1 MSNMKAMAF
10 TAHGGSD
17 VIEQV
22 DVELPEIKPYEV
34 KIDVKAF
41 ALNYLDIW
49 VRKGR
54 PNSTMQFPH
63 VSGSDFAGIVNTI
76 GSKAKG
82 FEIGDRVT
90 VNPGVSCMMCKYCRA
105 GEQSQCEKF
114 SILGSGS
121 WGGSAEQALVPANNL
136 MKIPDTMNFTDA
148 AAAPLTTITVYRMM
162 RTKAN
167 LLEGEN
173 LLVLGAGGG
182 IGTVAVKMGK
192 HFGANVIA
200 LTSTDKVE
208 KVKGIGADYV
218 LDYQNTNE
226 WDKLVLD
233 HTDGEGANVVIDP
246 VGASTWEKS
255 INALANGGRHI
266 VCGATTGPNA
276 NTEIRTLFVKQGKL
290 EGSYMGNN
298 REFVQSMNLVK
309 SGHISPVIDSVA
321 PMADLAKSHERLE
334 SGNHFGKLVLTI

>member
-1 MSNMKAMAF
+1 MAF
-10 TAHGGSD
+10 TSHGGSD
-17 VIEQV
+17 VIEEV

-34 KIDVKAF
+34 KLDVKAF

-49 VRKGR
+49 VRRGR

-63 VSGSDFAGIVNTI
+63 VSGSDFAGVVSEI
-76 GSKAKG
+76 GDKVKG

-90 VNPGVSCMMCKYCRA
+90 VNPGVSCLMCKYCRA

-114 SILGSGS
+114 FILGSGS

-136 MKIPDTMNFTDA
+136 MKIPDTMKFIDA

-167 LLEGEN
+167 LLEGDN

-182 IGTVAVKMGK
+182 IGTVATKMGK

-200 LTSTDKVE
+200 LTSTDKVDR
-208 KVKGIGADYV
+208 VRNIGADYV
-218 LDYQNTNE
+218 LDYKNNQD
-226 WDKLVLD
+226 WDKSVLD
-233 HTDGEGANVVIDP
+233 YTNGEGVNVVIDP

-255 INALANGGRHI
+255 INALAKGGRHI
-266 VCGATTGPNA
+266 VCGATTGPDA
-276 NTEIRTLFVKQGKL
+276 NTAIRTLFVKQAKM

-298 REFVQSMNLVK
+298 REFIQSMNLMK
-309 SGHISPVIDSVA
+309 SGLISPVIDSVV
-321 PMADLAKSHERLE
+321 PMAEMAKSHDRLE
-334 SGNHFGKLVLTI
+334 SGKHFGKLVLTI

>member
-1 MSNMKAMAF
+1 MRAMAF
-10 TAHGGSD
+10 TAHGGAE
-17 VIEQV
+17 VIGEVEV
-22 DVELPEIKPYEV
+22 DLPAINPNEV
-34 KIDVKAF
+34 KLDVKAF

-49 VRKGR
+49 VRRGR

-63 VSGSDFAGIVNTI
+63 VSGSDFAGVVAETGTNVT
-76 GSKAKG
+76 GV
-82 FEIGDRVT
+82 EIGDRVT
-90 VNPGVSCMMCKYCRA
+90 VNPGVSCLMCKYCRA

-114 SILGSGS
+114 YILGAGS
-121 WGGSAEQALVPANNL
+121 WGGSGEQAIVPSNNL
-136 MKIPDTMNFTDA
+136 MKIPDKMSFTDA

-200 LTSTDKVE
+200 LTSTNKVD

-218 LDYQNTNE
+218 LDYKTNQE
-226 WDKLVLD
+226 WDKAVLD
-233 HTDGEGANVVIDP
+233 YTNGEGANVVIDP

-276 NTEIRTLFVKQGKL
+276 DTAIRVLFVKQAKL

-298 REFVQSMNLVK
+298 REFIQSMNLAT
-309 SGHISPVIDSVA
+309 SGKISPVIDSIA
-321 PMADLAKSHERLE
+321 AMTDLAKSHERLE
-334 SGNHFGKLVLTI
+334 SGKHFGKLVLTI